1 MKIEAVSAASVEARV
16 LVALYVDEIAAAFPA
31 GFDPKSSVSADPD
44 ELTPPRGIFLVVRA
58 DDGNPVGCGALK
70 LLDAQ
75 TAEIKRMW
83 IAPEVRGQGAGRQLL
98 DALEDAARDLGATEG
113 RLDTNDTLDAA
124 MTLYRKAGWTEVPA
138 YNDNVY
144 ATHWFAKQL

>member
-16 LVALYVDEIAAAFPA
+16 LVALYVEEIAAAFPA
-31 GFDPKSSVSADPD
+31 GFDPKASVSADPD
-44 ELTPPRGIFLVVRA
+44 ELTPPRGTFLVVRA
-58 DDGNPVGCGALK
+58 DDGNAVGCGALK
-70 LLDAQ
+70 LLDPQ

-83 IAPEVRGQGAGRQLL
+83 IAPEARGRGIGRLLL
-98 DALEDAARDLGATEG
+98 DALEGAARDLGATQAK
-113 RLDTNDTLDAA
+113 LDTNDALDAA
-124 MTLYRKAGWTEVPA
+124 MTLYRKAGWTEIPA